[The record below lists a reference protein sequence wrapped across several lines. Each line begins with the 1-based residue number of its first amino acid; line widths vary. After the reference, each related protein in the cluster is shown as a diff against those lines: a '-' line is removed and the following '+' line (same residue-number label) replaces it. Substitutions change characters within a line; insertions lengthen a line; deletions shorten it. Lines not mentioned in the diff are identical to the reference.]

1 MKDLEEIEWELM
13 CQEVK
18 KKTKKRKKI
27 KSKELTE
34 FEITTLKREIEEK
47 KNIKKNWN
55 WRSDKVKNKSKKRIR
70 RRLNKRKITRIKL
83 EFNSY

>member
-34 FEITTLKREIEEK
+34 FEITTFKREIEEK
-47 KNIKKNWN
+47 KNIKKTETEGVI
-55 WRSDKVKNKSKKRIR
+55 RSRIKVKKELDEDLTNVKLLE
-70 RRLNKRKITRIKL
+70 LN
-83 EFNSY
+83 

>member
-27 KSKELTE
+27 KRKELTE

-47 KNIKKNWN
+47 KNIKKN
-55 WRSDKVKNKSKKRIR
+55 
-70 RRLNKRKITRIKL
+70 
-83 EFNSY
+83 

>member
-18 KKTKKRKKI
+18 KTKKRKKI
-27 KSKELTE
+27 KSKESTE

-47 KNIKKNWN
+47 KNIKKN
-55 WRSDKVKNKSKKRIR
+55 
-70 RRLNKRKITRIKL
+70 
-83 EFNSY
+83 

>member
-18 KKTKKRKKI
+18 KKKKKRKKL

-47 KNIKKNWN
+47 KNIKKN
-55 WRSDKVKNKSKKRIR
+55 
-70 RRLNKRKITRIKL
+70 
-83 EFNSY
+83 

>member
-18 KKTKKRKKI
+18 KKKKKRKKI

-34 FEITTLKREIEEK
+34 FEITTFKREIEEK
-47 KNIKKNWN
+47 KNIKKTETEGVI
-55 WRSDKVKNKSKKRIR
+55 RSRIKVKKELDEDLTNVKLLE
-70 RRLNKRKITRIKL
+70 LN
-83 EFNSY
+83 

>member
-1 MKDLEEIEWELM
+1 MGINVSRSK
-13 CQEVK
+13 K

-47 KNIKKNWN
+47 KNIKKN
-55 WRSDKVKNKSKKRIR
+55 
-70 RRLNKRKITRIKL
+70 
-83 EFNSY
+83 

>member
-13 CQEVK
+13 CKEVK
-18 KKTKKRKKI
+18 KKQRKEKKI

-47 KNIKKNWN
+47 KNIKKN
-55 WRSDKVKNKSKKRIR
+55 
-70 RRLNKRKITRIKL
+70 
-83 EFNSY
+83 